1 MATHLHTC
9 DAQRP
14 LDEELAA
21 AFRKAQAAEASALVV
36 VFPADARLTRELV
49 PTLVALARQAPS
61 VAALALVHESG
72 NLSFIASSLA
82 LQLPGVRVRSAASAE
97 TAGL

>member
-14 LDEELAA
+14 LDDELAV
-21 AFRKAQAAEASALVV
+21 AFRDAQAAGASAVVV
-36 VFPADARLTRELV
+36 VFPTDAKPTRELV
-49 PTLVALARQAPS
+49 PTIVALVRQAP
-61 VAALALVHESG
+61 AIGALALVHDSA

-82 LQLPGVRVRSAASAE
+82 LQLPGVRVRSAATAE
-97 TAGL
+97 STGL